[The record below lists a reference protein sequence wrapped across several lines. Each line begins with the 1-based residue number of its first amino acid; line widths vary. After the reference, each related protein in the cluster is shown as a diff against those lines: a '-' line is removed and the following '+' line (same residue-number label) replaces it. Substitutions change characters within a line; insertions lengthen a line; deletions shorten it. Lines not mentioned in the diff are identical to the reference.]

1 MFITCLCVC
10 LGVTERGKTSLC
22 RTSNSTLLSFC
33 LNSLRQS
40 QRGCWL
46 WFLGLV
52 LMDFCQA
59 AITLNHPY
67 YISAYSHWK
76 EFLHIRRSSPWWFL
90 NPLFLLLALGGKQW
104 NIDKDRMER
113 LWAFPTL
120 FLWTISLCGYQIR
133 FAFNAVFITLISI
146 YTWSSWLIFFSLVMC
161 LSDQMERTFSF
172 IYSLSFLS
180 PCLMSS
186 VLLANV
192 FSFTWKS

>member
-1 MFITCLCVC
+1 MTVLSVAKNTQYQITSRFMFITCLCVC
-10 LGVTERGKTSLC
+10 LGATERGKTSLC

-46 WFLGLV
+46 WFLGLA
-52 LMDFCQA
+52 LMDFWQA

-76 EFLHIRRSSPWWFL
+76 EFLHIRRTSPWWFL
-90 NPLFLLLALGGKQW
+90 NPPFLLLALGRKQW
-104 NIDKDRMER
+104 NIDKGRMEWV
-113 LWAFPTL
+113 WAFPTL
-120 FLWTISLCGYQIR
+120 FYRRYHCVSAIKWKGL
-133 FAFNAVFITLISI
+133 F
-146 YTWSSWLIFFSLVMC
+146 
-161 LSDQMERTFSF
+161 FSF
-172 IYSLSFLS
+172 IYSLSFMS
-180 PCLMSS
+180 PCVMSS

>member
-10 LGVTERGKTSLC
+10 LGATERGKTSLC

-76 EFLHIRRSSPWWFL
+76 EFLHIRRTSPWWFL
-90 NPLFLLLALGGKQW
+90 NPVFLLLALGRKQW
-104 NIDKDRMER
+104 NINKDKME
-113 LWAFPTL
+113 WVWTFPTL
-120 FLWTISLCGYQIR
+120 FVWTISL
-133 FAFNAVFITLISI
+133 S
-146 YTWSSWLIFFSLVMC
+146 FSN
-161 LSDQMERTFSF
+161 QMERTF
-172 IYSLSFLS
+172 ICSLSFLS
-180 PCLMSS
+180 KCLTSA

-192 FSFTWKS
+192 FSFKS